1 MIQNDAQLHQAQA
14 DIQKLWR
21 FLESA
26 RQTHGSV
33 DYERLAAPYL
43 LQIQELSKKC
53 WIIYQRSQNP
63 PTHDL
68 SRLTLDASRISVTSH
83 ELEATPHPSPLPP
96 HAQKTLVRSGLY
108 R

>member
-1 MIQNDAQLHQAQA
+1 MIQSDAQLHQAQA

-43 LQIQELSKKC
+43 LTDSRTSARSVGLSISEAKT
-53 WIIYQRSQNP
+53 R
-63 PTHDL
+63 THD
-68 SRLTLDASRISVTSH
+68 SRLGLDGSVKISLRS
-83 ELEATPHPSPLPP
+83 ATNTALLLSFIPLPLSFNEEV
-96 HAQKTLVRSGLY
+96 AVT
-108 R
+108 

>member
-26 RQTHGSV
+26 RQTHASA

-43 LQIQELSKKC
+43 LQIQERQQEVLNYLSAN
-53 WIIYQRSQNP
+53 QN
-63 PTHDL
+63 L
-68 SRLTLDASRISVTSH
+68 LTYN
-83 ELEATPHPSPLPP
+83 LE
-96 HAQKTLVRSGLY
+96 SG
-108 R
+108 

>member
-1 MIQNDAQLHQAQA
+1 MIQSDAQLHQAQA

-33 DYERLAAPYL
+33 DYERLRRPIFYRFKNV
-43 LQIQELSKKC
+43 SKKC

-63 PTHDL
+63 RTHDL
-68 SRLTLDASRISVTSH
+68 RF
-83 ELEATPHPSPLPP
+83 
-96 HAQKTLVRSGLY
+96 G
-108 R
+108 

>member
-26 RQTHGSV
+26 RQTHESA

-43 LQIQELSKKC
+43 LQIQERQQEVLGYIARGVRLSYC
-53 WIIYQRSQNP
+53 VISTFQR
-63 PTHDL
+63 
-68 SRLTLDASRISVTSH
+68 
-83 ELEATPHPSPLPP
+83 
-96 HAQKTLVRSGLY
+96 
-108 R
+108 